1 MASKIQIKRGTGS
14 AVPSGLLDG
23 ELAINLD
30 NNKLYFGSGSTSVN
44 KLALTELTADKAVI
58 TQLTSSIVSSS
69 IIYSSGS
76 NIFGDAAGDTH
87 TFNGHITA
95 SGNISSSKTGKIS
108 AGSGSYHILQGDKTK
123 STALYVDGHIT
134 SSGTVKAEHFYSTDD
149 VQIDDDL
156 TVSGD
161 INANG
166 NIVGDDSTDIK
177 NIEIINMWGLVH
189 SKGDYTQPHDHELKS
204 ISSGYSWVY
213 YVNVDDECSNLVFT
227 MSNEVV
233 KPNNGLLVV
242 FPLHLVHHVPIQE
255 VNYNRVSI
263 SGNSK
268 IIK

>member
-1 MASKIQIKRGTGS
+1 MSYYNNPSLDPFYYTDKSPIPKIKGIPDVTRDYRFWLNPNRNSEEKYQYNPKFYTYQ
-14 AVPSGLLDG
+14 LD
-23 ELAINLD
+23 
-30 NNKLYFGSGSTSVN
+30 K
-44 KLALTELTADKAVI
+44 
-58 TQLTSSIVSSS
+58 
-69 IIYSSGS
+69 
-76 NIFGDAAGDTH
+76 
-87 TFNGHITA
+87 FN
-95 SGNISSSKTGKIS
+95 
-108 AGSGSYHILQGDKTK
+108 
-123 STALYVDGHIT
+123 
-134 SSGTVKAEHFYSTDD
+134 
-149 VQIDDDL
+149 
-156 TVSGD
+156 D
-161 INANG
+161 INSRLEDLIYDDGDLNQPT
-166 NIVGDDSTDIK
+166 NIMGYHTEYNLHMKNNFFNVLIDWVHKKIHEIDTDIK